1 MSRGSEWRKWDLHV
15 HTPDSFHN
23 GFTFSDETE
32 RTNYRNQIWGKYI
45 NALEE
50 ISDISVIGIT
60 DYFSI
65 EGYKKVLE
73 YKQKGRLQNFDLIL
87 PNIEFRLDT
96 YVDKRRLNYHVILS
110 DEIDVDTIEKEFL
123 ERIDIQTAD
132 SERRALNRRNI
143 EEIGRAL
150 KEEHENFRN
159 KTDYVIGCQNITISL
174 SQIRE
179 ILEGKASIFEGKYL
193 LILPE
198 EGWSDIK
205 WDGQDHLIRKRYYK
219 DSHALFS
226 SNDNTRDWAL
236 GKKHEDISNFLK
248 EFGSLKPC
256 IHGSDAHSFEKICNP
271 DQNRYCWIKADPCF
285 EGLKQI
291 IYEPEER
298 VRIQSEDPEYRKNI
312 FTLDSLKLSNSKIS
326 DDLIIDEFE
335 MRFNKNLVTV
345 TGGKGCGKTALL
357 DLIANCFEDRCK
369 RKTNGKKPENIDRNS
384 FVQRIQDQNGHLQV
398 ELSFTGDTEKF
409 SKALTEE
416 KFFDK
421 TNITYLPQGKIE
433 EYSGNSER
441 LNKKIKEII
450 FNNPQIKSHDFKQ
463 NYDDTQN
470 IIEDL
475 KHTIEQYN
483 YQIFNLEKEAS
494 NEIFDDI
501 NLRKKVKEGEIQDKE
516 NLLNELTKNLDEG
529 VKSKIDTLKSEEHHL
544 RVRHSKFESLKL
556 KLLGIET
563 SLVAYSQNF
572 EKSLSEIIYILEDL
586 GISEYLQPISFEL
599 QLGYIRNTIDQVL
612 KEIEKI
618 NLEIQTVTEE
628 LKLLSGVEKTHSGLL
643 NDLKNLNEELETI
656 QNQLKVLEEKKR
668 SITEIKRERLSS
680 YIELVKKYFEWKDC
694 YRAIIDSFSNGKS
707 SILGEIDFQAQVIFD
722 HSKFYEIG
730 EDLFDLRKLRMDDI
744 KEFSEKLEKL
754 IAGDE
759 SVDIKDLF
767 DTINEKTNVLK
778 RTRTHLDFY
787 NWAYANYYHLNTDI
801 FYKGTPMHK
810 LSMGQKGT
818 VLLKLFLAEGGNTII
833 LDQPEENLDNKF
845 IYDELVASLREAK
858 KKRQIIIATNN
869 ANLVVNTDAEQI
881 IVAEFDNNHISYHKG
896 TLEDLCL
903 REEIMPILEGGKIAF
918 KKRERKYEIRN

>member
-1 MSRGSEWRKWDLHV
+1 M
-15 HTPDSFHN
+15 
-23 GFTFSDETE
+23 
-32 RTNYRNQIWGKYI
+32 
-45 NALEE
+45 
-50 ISDISVIGIT
+50 
-60 DYFSI
+60 
-65 EGYKKVLE
+65 
-73 YKQKGRLQNFDLIL
+73 
-87 PNIEFRLDT
+87 
-96 YVDKRRLNYHVILS
+96 
-110 DEIDVDTIEKEFL
+110 
-123 ERIDIQTAD
+123 
-132 SERRALNRRNI
+132 
-143 EEIGRAL
+143 
-150 KEEHENFRN
+150 
-159 KTDYVIGCQNITISL
+159 
-174 SQIRE
+174 
-179 ILEGKASIFEGKYL
+179 
-193 LILPE
+193 
-198 EGWSDIK
+198 
-205 WDGQDHLIRKRYYK
+205 
-219 DSHALFS
+219 ALFLFTN
-226 SNDNTRDWAL
+226 SNWYRA
-236 GKKHEDISNFLK
+236 SN
-248 EFGSLKPC
+248 
-256 IHGSDAHSFEKICNP
+256 N
-271 DQNRYCWIKADPCF
+271 
-285 EGLKQI
+285 
-291 IYEPEER
+291 
-298 VRIQSEDPEYRKNI
+298 
-312 FTLDSLKLSNSKIS
+312 
-326 DDLIIDEFE
+326 
-335 MRFNKNLVTV
+335 
-345 TGGKGCGKTALL
+345 
-357 DLIANCFEDRCK
+357 
-369 RKTNGKKPENIDRNS
+369 
-384 FVQRIQDQNGHLQV
+384 
-398 ELSFTGDTEKF
+398 FTG
-409 SKALTEE
+409 
-416 KFFDK
+416 
-421 TNITYLPQGKIE
+421 N
-433 EYSGNSER
+433 SGHY
-441 LNKKIKEII
+441 
-450 FNNPQIKSHDFKQ
+450 P
-463 NYDDTQN
+463 
-470 IIEDL
+470 
-475 KHTIEQYN
+475 
-483 YQIFNLEKEAS
+483 
-494 NEIFDDI
+494 
-501 NLRKKVKEGEIQDKE
+501 
-516 NLLNELTKNLDEG
+516 
-529 VKSKIDTLKSEEHHL
+529 
-544 RVRHSKFESLKL
+544 
-556 KLLGIET
+556 